1 MAEQNNATDFI
12 QSSNKARAYEKKKNH
27 IIDLELKK
35 ETIDMPIEVEHY
47 GWFCDDKDF
56 GNKYKPYRDWIEQ
69 KNHVAWGEYYS
80 GMLDNDTSIMQ
91 KFCDVNN
98 LSIDCHYDESSEGI
112 YLIKQQEK

>member
-1 MAEQNNATDFI
+1 MENL
-12 QSSNKARAYEKKKNH
+12 K
-27 IIDLELKK
+27 LKK
-35 ETIDMPIEVEHY
+35 EIIDMPIEVNHY

-69 KNHVAWGEYYS
+69 KNHVVWEEYYP

-98 LSIDCHYDESSEGI
+98 LSIDCHYDEKSDGI
-112 YLIKQQEK
+112 YLIKIKKNGG